1 MNKKSN
7 IFKFMAMS
15 KLIGVIVFLFTA
27 IVTVYI
33 MYEIHT
39 SQNYDVLPQLVISVF
54 GFASIYTGFYLNMA
68 KIEHIEEEKTK
79 REKEL
84 ALLASNNNTEEQI
97 NLKIQQIENL
107 EERLD
112 TLTNESTQKLLD

>member
-7 IFKFMAMS
+7 IFRFMAMS
-15 KLIGVIVFLFTA
+15 KLIGIIVFLFTA

-33 MYEIHT
+33 MHEIHI
-39 SQNYDVLPQLVISVF
+39 SQNYDVLPQLIISVF

-84 ALLASNNNTEEQI
+84 TLLTLNNNEEQI
-97 NLKIQQIENL
+97 NLKIQQIEKL

>member
-1 MNKKSN
+1 MNKKNN
-7 IFKFMAMS
+7 IFRFMAMS
-15 KLIGVIVFLFTA
+15 KLIGIIVFLFTA
-27 IVTVYI
+27 IITVYI
-33 MYEIHT
+33 MYEIHI
-39 SQNYDVLPQLVISVF
+39 SQNYDVLPQLIISVF

-84 ALLASNNNTEEQI
+84 ALLTLNNDEEQI
-97 NLKIQQIENL
+97 NLKIQQIEKL

-112 TLTNESTQKLLD
+112 TLINESTQKLLD

>member
-1 MNKKSN
+1 MNKKNN

-27 IVTVYI
+27 IVTIYI
-33 MYEIHT
+33 MYEIHI
-39 SQNYDVLPQLVISVF
+39 SQNYDVLPQLIISVF

-84 ALLASNNNTEEQI
+84 ALLTLNNNEEQV
-97 NLKIQQIENL
+97 NLKIQQIEKL
-107 EERLD
+107 EERLN
-112 TLTNESTQKLLD
+112 TLINESTQKLLN